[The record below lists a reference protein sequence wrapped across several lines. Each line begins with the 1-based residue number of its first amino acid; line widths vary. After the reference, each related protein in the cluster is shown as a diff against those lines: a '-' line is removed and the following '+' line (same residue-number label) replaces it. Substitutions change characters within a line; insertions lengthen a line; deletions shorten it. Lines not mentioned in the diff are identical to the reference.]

1 VKKIAW
7 GVAALAAVL
16 IIGGLWF
23 SGDTP
28 GAKAGD
34 CASISGSAEQPEFHA
49 LDCGSD
55 RANVKV
61 AKVIE
66 PGGLGCPATGA
77 AYSTYAADVTL
88 CLMPN
93 FVEGSCY
100 GQDEQSGIAKVP
112 CGTPGSVRVAKAVSG
127 KVGCGDNRAVS
138 FPEPATTFC
147 LAEGGA

>member
-16 IIGGLWF
+16 IAGGLWL

-34 CASISGSAEQPEFHA
+34 CASISGSAEQPEYHA

-66 PGGLGCPATGA
+66 SGGLGCPTTGA
-77 AYSTYAADVTL
+77 AYSTYTADVTL

-93 FVEGSCY
+93 FVAGSCY
-100 GQDEQSGIAKVP
+100 GQDAQSGIAKVP
-112 CGTPGSVRVAKAVSG
+112 CGSPGSVRVAKAVSG
-127 KVGCGDNRAVS
+127 KVECGGSRAVS
-138 FPEPATTFC
+138 FPEPAMTFC
-147 LAEGGA
+147 LAKGDA